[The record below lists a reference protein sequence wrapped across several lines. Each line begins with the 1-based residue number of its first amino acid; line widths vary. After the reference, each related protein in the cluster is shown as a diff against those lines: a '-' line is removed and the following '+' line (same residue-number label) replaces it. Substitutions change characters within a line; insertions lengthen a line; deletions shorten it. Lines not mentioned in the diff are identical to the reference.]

1 MDNSPCTIWYHC
13 GTIKEM
19 RYQKVIIHGNSL
31 AVVIPAA
38 VCRELQIKRGD
49 MVRLVIFEQEIEDGE
64 ANSFYLRIEPVL
76 DIDTGVEKKIHG

>member
-1 MDNSPCTIWYHC
+1 MGN
-13 GTIKEM
+13 M
-19 RYQKVIIHGNSL
+19 RYQKVIRHGCSL

-49 MVRLVIFEQEIEDGE
+49 AVRLLVLARGFEEGV
-64 ANSFYLRIEPVL
+64 ATSFYLEIEPVL